1 MGMEAHLADAPER
14 LDDPALDR
22 LRAVARLMDS
32 AFRVPGTT
40 RRFGID
46 PFLALVPGGEVV
58 STGVSLYVVLEA
70 ANLGVSYL
78 TILRMLANVGINSV
92 GSAVPVLGPVFAGI
106 FKSNER
112 NLTLL
117 VEKLWD
123 EAERRERE
131 SAEAVE
137 IEIE

>member
-1 MGMEAHLADAPER
+1 MESHLADAPD
-14 LDDPALDR
+14 LDEPALNR

-32 AFRVPGTT
+32 AFRVPGTK
-40 RRFGID
+40 RRFGVD
-46 PFLALVPGGEVV
+46 PFLALLPGGEVV

-78 TILRMLANVGINSV
+78 TILRMLANVGVNSI
-92 GSAVPVLGPVFAGI
+92 GSSVPVLGPVFAAI

-117 VEKLWD
+117 VETLWD
-123 EAERRERE
+123 AAERRERA
-131 SAEAVE
+131 STEAVE

>member
-1 MGMEAHLADAPER
+1 
-14 LDDPALDR
+14 
-22 LRAVARLMDS
+22 MDS
-32 AFRVPGTT
+32 AFRVPATT
-40 RRFGID
+40 RRFGLD

-58 STGVSLYVVLEA
+58 STGVSLYVILEA

-78 TILRMLANVGINSV
+78 TIVRMLANVAINGV
-92 GSAVPVLGPVFAGI
+92 GSSVPVLGPVFAGI

-123 EAERRERE
+123 ESERRERT
-131 SAEAVE
+131 SAGAVE

>member
-1 MGMEAHLADAPER
+1 MESHLADAPD

-32 AFRVPGTT
+32 AFRVPETE

-46 PFLALVPGGEVV
+46 PLLALVPGGEIV

-78 TILRMLANVGINSV
+78 TVLRMLANVSVNGV
-92 GSAVPVLGPVFAGI
+92 GSAVPFLGPVFAAI

-123 EAERRERE
+123 EAERRERA

>member
-1 MGMEAHLADAPER
+1 MESHLDDAPD

-22 LRAVARLMDS
+22 LRAVAHLLDS

-40 RRFGID
+40 RRFGLD

-70 ANLGVSYL
+70 ANLGVSYR
-78 TILRMLANVGINSV
+78 TILRMLANVGVNTA
-92 GSAVPVLGPVFAGI
+92 GSSVPVLGPLFAAV

-123 EAERRERE
+123 EAERRDRA
-131 SAEAVE
+131 STEAVE

>member
-1 MGMEAHLADAPER
+1 MESHLADAPD

-46 PFLALVPGGEVV
+46 PLLALVPGGEIV

-78 TILRMLANVGINSV
+78 TVLRMLANVGVNGV
-92 GSAVPVLGPVFAGI
+92 GSAVPFLGPVFAAI

-123 EAERRERE
+123 EAERRERA